1 MSSPLIVSI
10 CGEQSLVAVVVLSNQ
25 TVTIQTNFFLLQM
38 ILTGCQKDTNPT
50 HLPFGLS
57 AFLSSE
63 YGQVLVSY

>member
-1 MSSPLIVSI
+1 
-10 CGEQSLVAVVVLSNQ
+10 
-25 TVTIQTNFFLLQM
+25 M

-63 YGQVLVSY
+63 YGQVFSLGVVLGIKIKY